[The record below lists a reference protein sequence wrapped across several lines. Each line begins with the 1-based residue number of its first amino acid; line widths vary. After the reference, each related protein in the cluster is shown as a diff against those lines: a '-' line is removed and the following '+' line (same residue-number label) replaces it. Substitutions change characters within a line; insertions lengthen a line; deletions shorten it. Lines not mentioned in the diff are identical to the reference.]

1 MREILLSAPA
11 NAEAFRQ
18 AARGLLAEG
27 VPPEGVAWRFANVQQ
42 AGLFE
47 ADEPIA
53 PRYAEQARPG
63 TPPARV
69 PRWYPELAQ
78 RVILH
83 AAPDRFDLLYRLLW
97 RLQREPGLRHD
108 TLDPDRILAERMAR
122 AVAREIHKMHAFV
135 RFRPVR
141 DHSGRPDAD
150 CLHLA
155 WFDPE
160 HAVLEAAAPFFV
172 RRFPRLRWSILTPT
186 RSAHWDGERLGF
198 DAGAPGPPGSGA
210 DGSSPADAGE
220 ALWLAYYR
228 SIFNP
233 ARLKTAAMLREM
245 PRRYWAAL
253 PESVE
258 ISGLIRQAGERTG
271 RMIDT
276 EPDGRASRFASGNE
290 FP

>member
-1 MREILLSAPA
+1 MLNTPTS
-11 NAEAFRQ
+11 AEAFRQ

-27 VPPEGVAWRFANVQQ
+27 VPPEGVTWRFANAQQ

-47 ADEPIA
+47 AGEPIA
-53 PRYAEQARPG
+53 PRYTEQARPG

-83 AAPDRFDLLYRLLW
+83 GAPGRFDLLYRLLW
-97 RLQREPGLRHD
+97 RLQAEPGLRHD

-141 DHSGRPDAD
+141 DHPGQPDDD

-160 HAVLEAAAPFFV
+160 HAVLEAATPFFV
-172 RRFPRLRWSILTPT
+172 RRFTRLRWSILTPT
-186 RSAHWDGERLGF
+186 RSAHWNGERLSF
-198 DAGAPGPPGSGA
+198 DAGAPRPPVSGSDGA
-210 DGSSPADAGE
+210 SASDDGE

-258 ISGLIRQAGERTG
+258 ISGLIRQASERTG
-271 RMIDT
+271 RMIDI
-276 EPDGRASRFASGNE
+276 EPGGPTARFASDNE